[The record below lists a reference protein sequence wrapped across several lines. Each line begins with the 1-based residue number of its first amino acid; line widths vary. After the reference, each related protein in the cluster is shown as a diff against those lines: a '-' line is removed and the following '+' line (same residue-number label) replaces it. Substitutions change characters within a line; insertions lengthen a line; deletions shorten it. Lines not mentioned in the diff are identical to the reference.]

1 MYYIVYSNV
10 VKRYCSFYWHP
21 YNSDDLSSF
30 YIDWNILIIK

>member
-1 MYYIVYSNV
+1 MLLKDI
-10 VKRYCSFYWHP
+10 CSFYWHP